1 MKSACGAR
9 TRACRVE
16 TPLDAFPVAHVGLRP
31 HKVLLA
37 AFCLV
42 LAGCQQT
49 DLKVMIGA
57 TTIVAPGAQPIE
69 DSVVVVAGDRVRS
82 VGLRKDVPIPQDS
95 ERLNLAGKWIV
106 PAGDARLGINE
117 DANLDVLDRAP
128 NGIAP
133 SLPADVIRRM
143 RHGQWQQ

>member
-1 MKSACGAR
+1 
-9 TRACRVE
+9 
-16 TPLDAFPVAHVGLRP
+16 
-31 HKVLLA
+31 
-37 AFCLV
+37 
-42 LAGCQQT
+42 
-49 DLKVMIGA
+49 MIGA

-69 DSVVVVAGDRVRS
+69 DSVVVVAGDRIRS
-82 VGLRKDVPIPQDS
+82 VGVRKDVPIPQDS

-106 PAGDARLGINE
+106 PAGDARIGINE

-128 NGIAP
+128 NGVTP